1 MSYILPLEELVNSG
15 SNSNCFQHSSIKS
28 ISFSWNKINPF
39 LGSLSA
45 FNMNTSF
52 AFLQWKRD
60 SSATYRYK
68 LSFEGPKSELTI
80 VAEMGL
86 FDDNVVLGLW
96 FTKKRFRLRKFIYI
110 YIYNF
115 SLLRKIFTN
124 YSFFCISRSWADI
137 KFGRQYLCIQ
147 RELLISMLH
156 WSF

>member
-96 FTKKRFRLRKFIYI
+96 FTKKKRFRLRKFIYI
-110 YIYNF
+110 YIISVYYERY
-115 SLLRKIFTN
+115 LRIIH
-124 YSFFCISRSWADI
+124 FFVSH
-137 KFGRQYLCIQ
+137 GRGPILNLVDNICAFN
-147 RELLISMLH
+147 ENC
-156 WSF
+156 